1 MGKKGKWDSI
11 AFVLAV
17 LIMGVVAFGAIVK
30 PESIGDFIRD
40 FWKAFFALIAIP
52 LLVIFWWEW
61 GVEVSKKRFYFWCG
75 FVVFA
80 AAVTIW
86 SLCSLNR
93 ERPMIDKVYSLV
105 MPFWFLAV
113 GLIPIIKYIKAQRSK
128 QVKKNK

>member
-40 FWKAFFALIAIP
+40 FWKAFFVLIAIP
-52 LLVIFWWEW
+52 LLVIFWWEI
-61 GVEVSKKRFYFWCG
+61 GGEISKKRFYFWCV

-80 AAVTIW
+80 AASTVLG
-86 SLCSLNR
+86 LCTLKS
-93 ERPMIDKVYSLV
+93 ERTMIDKAYSLV
-105 MPFWFLAV
+105 MPLWFLAV
-113 GLIPIIKYIKAQRSK
+113 GLIPIIKYKAQSSK
-128 QVKKNK
+128 QSKNND